1 MASIINTI
9 VTKSTTQGF
18 PQTGQQI
25 DELSKKQTRLANQS
39 TNTGREFAS
48 QASGLGGLVAAYA
61 GAAATTFALQQ
72 SFSALSAA
80 ARSQALVEG
89 VGSLAQS
96 LGQDGPKIISSIKS
110 ITRNQLSLTEAAQN
124 AGIALSAGLGGEQID
139 QLSDIATRASKAL
152 GRDLT
157 DSLQRLVRGVGKLE
171 PELLDELGIFT
182 RIEPAVE
189 RYATKVGKAA
199 STLTNFERRQAF
211 ANAVIEEG
219 TNKYRNVD
227 TSISDSSQNLNR
239 LAANLQDLAIKLGQ
253 ILTTILNPIVE
264 FFNKDVT
271 NLAGLA
277 AIIGSLIFSKLG
289 QVTREGVA
297 SYTKS
302 IQGAAAT
309 TTNWLTR
316 ATGEFKG
323 FTKSITEAQVA
334 ADKLSSQSFAGPRDI
349 QKQTRETLGLLAQGP
364 APADLPRIR
373 QALDAQIAEQE
384 KLQAGRRAKIA
395 QLQTAIQTIQPAAGG
410 TLTPQQ
416 TALIADRQEK
426 IQETNEKIAKTNIIT
441 AQLTETN
448 SKLGQSYS
456 GLSGAAQKT
465 GGAINAIATG
475 FQFLGRIAG
484 GTLTLLGRFVTVFA
498 ILDIAGTLF
507 SAITGFPNLFGIAIE
522 YVAEK
527 IQKFIESLNLG
538 RKTNDAFASSFLT
551 QGDAIRASATNIENY
566 NKAFSE
572 ANKLT
577 TKITST
583 GIDQNTRRFQ
593 DIEAASRARLREIR
607 TQTTMARQ
615 ARPGQGAAIG
625 EEFRA
630 AKEIAERERIQ
641 AINTET
647 TQVMRNQIV
656 AQYARDRT
664 ALERLAIKEQDKDKI
679 EQYRLTIKI
688 LEDQEIQYLKYF
700 DSIVGA
706 YGYANQTILNNNKKL
721 AEEFQKRLSIGPTEA
736 VDQIV
741 KSYARVDEA
750 GNVTIRQIGTDG
762 KTLSTTLDKIAKG
775 GFTVFESAA
784 VNSNLAINRLT
795 KDMMSGAVSADTI
808 SAGISNLKRESNLLN
823 KELTKADGG
832 PINNEQF
839 QGLQKTIDTFTIL
852 RDRLASV
859 EVVTKDLKDS
869 FTGAIQAAGAL
880 VRTGAVSAT
889 GQIALTGDQQKTNQL
904 QFLSKIVTVNN
915 KLSELEADRQ
925 QKLSEINS
933 LLNIQEESERNSGTL
948 TTEQASKLIEA
959 QMSYA
964 ILNKE
969 IENANNQQKA
979 LTGEAVVFT
988 RQMEDL
994 RVTTE
999 RRTQELKNQLEI
1011 QIQQNTVARVQAD
1024 NALQNLKDQISA
1036 TKQRLNIELT
1046 AARGEAGVKR
1056 LEKEKTLLE
1065 IEVAK
1070 IERAKQLLEVR
1081 QQLRDVEAESL
1092 KIFIAG
1098 RAQQQLLPVEAKLG
1112 LGEAFAGLTNPQAQ
1126 EQLQFQKQI
1135 IELESALSQ
1144 TVVDY
1149 NNAAQKNL
1157 EAAQKEVDSATKKVQ
1172 VAQKEEEIVKRRGQ
1186 IEAARIQAEYE
1197 LQRTE
1202 NINRVSSLTREDTL
1216 AEAQQTLAITQ
1227 IQSQAAIQKLEL
1239 DLVEERARQIAAQ
1252 AEIFRNHSEAIADV
1266 FAKDQAI
1273 RTVQVQRPDLR
1284 LGTAA
1289 FTTEVEKVSS
1299 DFNKSIRSAIIV
1311 GTNYEAN
1318 VGEQRKVIEDTTN
1331 AQLQGIR
1338 ESTAAGIT
1346 QRATER
1352 QGLYEQNRLQEQIRD
1367 ARLGGLAEETATAT
1381 ARAKDATQAARDEKV
1396 LAENRLNIRKT
1407 ELETD
1412 KERLNQQRERQE
1424 AELRFLN
1431 RVKALKSDNLFVALA
1446 DSIDIFRN
1454 KTTDFI
1460 TTMLTDV
1467 INGTKTAKQVFRD
1480 FMFSLVT
1487 EIQKAIIKKTVA
1499 EPISNALAGGLSSGL
1514 MGATGRAGLFS
1525 GISTSIGRFFTGT
1538 TLMTSNAPGATS
1550 TALQDSGMATGG
1562 PVKYMAAG
1570 GYAGLRDRVP
1580 ALLEPGEFVIRR
1592 PAAMAIGGQTLNQM
1606 NATGQTAP
1614 GNVMVNVNNQG
1625 TSQEVVGTPK
1635 VSVNGRDMIVDIVVR
1650 DIQNN
1655 GPIRKTLRGM

>member
-1 MASIINTI
+1 VASIINTI

-110 ITRNQLSLTEAAQN
+110 ITRNQLSLTESAQN
-124 AGIALSAGLGGEQID
+124 AGIALSAGLGGEQIE

-253 ILTTILNPIVE
+253 VLTTILNPIIE

-289 QVTREGVA
+289 QVTKEGVA

-334 ADKLSSQSFAGPRDI
+334 ADKLSSKSLAGPRDI

-384 KLQAGRRAKIA
+384 RLQAGRRAKIA

-410 TLTPQQ
+410 VLTPQQ
-416 TALIADRQEK
+416 TALIADRQQK

-507 SAITGFPNLFGIAIE
+507 SAITGFANPFSAAIE

-566 NKAFSE
+566 NKALSE
-572 ANKLT
+572 ANRLT

-583 GIDQNTRRFQ
+583 GVQQNTPRFQ
-593 DIEAASRARLREIR
+593 EIETAYQRRLSEINQQTSSSRRQSNPRPEAEIN
-607 TQTTMARQ
+607 
-615 ARPGQGAAIG
+615 
-625 EEFRA
+625 
-630 AKEIAERERIQ
+630 AERQR
-641 AINTET
+641 AIAAAAANKKLEIDLLTTE
-647 TQVMRNQIV
+647 VMRNQIV
-656 AQYARDRT
+656 AQYASQRT
-664 ALERLAIKEQDKDKI
+664 AFEKLAIQEQDKDKI

-736 VDQIV
+736 VDQV
-741 KSYARVDEA
+741 VRGLTRVDEQSK
-750 GNVTIRQIGTDG
+750 VTIKQIGASGVVLT
-762 KTLSTTLDKIAKG
+762 TTLQKVEKD
-775 GFTVFESAA
+775 GFTVFETAA
-784 VNSNLAINRLT
+784 INSNLAIGRLN
-795 KDMMSGAVSADTI
+795 KDMMSGTVSADTI
-808 SAGISNLKRESNLLN
+808 SAGIANLQRELKALTR
-823 KELTKADGG
+823 ELEINPFNDSQLAD
-832 PINNEQF
+832 IQNA
-839 QGLQKTIDTFTIL
+839 IDRFTVL
-852 RDRLASV
+852 RDRLASL
-859 EVVTKDLKDS
+859 EVVAKDLKDA
-869 FTGAIQAAGAL
+869 FTGSIQAAGTLA
-880 VRTGAVSAT
+880 RTGTVSNT

-904 QFLSKIVTVNN
+904 QFLSNIVNST
-915 KLSELEADRQ
+915 KTIKELENDRQ
-925 QKLSEINS
+925 RNLSEIVVLERAQDEAS
-933 LLNIQEESERNSGTL
+933 RRGLNITA
-948 TTEQASKLIEA
+948 EQYKQLEDARA
-959 QMSYA
+959 SYA

-979 LTGEAVVFT
+979 LTGEAVAFT

-999 RRTQELKNQLEI
+999 RRTQELRNQLEI

-1024 NALQNLKDQISA
+1024 NALENLKGQISA
-1036 TKQRLNIELT
+1036 TKQRLNVELT

-1149 NNAAQKNL
+1149 DNAAQKNL
-1157 EAAQKEVDSATKKVQ
+1157 EAAQKEVDSAAKKVQ

-1239 DLVEERARQIAAQ
+1239 DLVEERARQIKAQ
-1252 AEIFRNHSEAIADV
+1252 ADIFDRHSKAIADV

-1273 RTVQVQRPDLR
+1273 RTVQVQDPNLR
-1284 LGTAA
+1284 LGTAD
-1289 FTTEVEKVSS
+1289 FNTEVEKVASEFS
-1299 DFNKSIRSAIIV
+1299 KSLRSGIAV
-1311 GTNYEAN
+1311 GTNYQSDLGA
-1318 VGEQRKVIEDTTN
+1318 QRDIIRSTTN

-1352 QGLYEQNRLQEQIRD
+1352 QGLYEQAGLQSQIRD
-1367 ARLGGLAEETATAT
+1367 ARLGGLAEETAAAT
-1381 ARAKDATQAARDEKV
+1381 ARAKDATQAALDEKV
-1396 LAENRLNIRKT
+1396 LAENRLNIRNQ
-1407 ELETD
+1407 EL
-1412 KERLNQQRERQE
+1412 KNERDRLLQQKERQE
-1424 AELRFLN
+1424 AELRLL
-1431 RVKALKSDNLFVALA
+1431 KQIAALKSDNLFVALA

-1480 FMFSLVT
+1480 FMFSLAT

-1514 MGATGRAGLFS
+1514 MGATGMTGAGVSGFFSSIGNLFS
-1525 GISTSIGRFFTGT
+1525 GLNATPTGVGIV
-1538 TLMTSNAPGATS
+1538 APGVIGTGSAI
-1550 TALQDSGMATGG
+1550 GG
-1562 PVKYMAAG
+1562 PVKHMAAG